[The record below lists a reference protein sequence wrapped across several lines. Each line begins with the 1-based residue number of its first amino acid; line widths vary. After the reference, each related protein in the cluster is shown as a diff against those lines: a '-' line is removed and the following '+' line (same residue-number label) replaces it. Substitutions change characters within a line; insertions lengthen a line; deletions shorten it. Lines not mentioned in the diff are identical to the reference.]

1 MTSSL
6 KNIPV
11 SRLKLGMYVAELDR
25 PWLGTP
31 FLMQGFLLEEQA
43 QIEQLQALCKTVQVD
58 PAHSV
63 GTCFEAR
70 ETEDINP
77 HLHGTPSH
85 REETDFLDV
94 IRQIREGRAARPS
107 TPPGIDPQSQRSLLE
122 EELLYSAQ
130 FIDDIQ
136 LSLRNLG
143 NSLQAD
149 QPADLMCISGQVSKV
164 ADGVARNPEAIL
176 WLTRLKTTDDYSY
189 DHAVDVSVHL
199 MVFARFLGLP
209 NSQVECLGIA
219 GLMQDV
225 GKTHLPPDLLR
236 KPEALT
242 PEEYHLVQSHVA
254 SSLEIMF
261 SQPGVDPL
269 LLEIVA
275 RHHERIDGSGYPRRM
290 AGETIGLLAEMSGL
304 MDTYC
309 AMIRE
314 RPYTRPVS
322 NQRAMS
328 ELVTMRG
335 GKFRETIV
343 DQFIQCMGLY
353 PIGTLVELNTG
364 EVAVVIQQNQVRRLQ
379 PRVLILLGSD
389 KSVERYPRSIDLLME
404 PETPT
409 GDIYHIRK
417 ALPENAYGIDPKDFY
432 LV

>member
-1 MTSSL
+1 M
-6 KNIPV
+6 KIIPV
-11 SRLKLGMYVAELDR
+11 SQLKIGMYVAELDR

-31 FLMQGFLLEEQA
+31 FLMQGFLIEEQA
-43 QIEQLQALCKTVQVD
+43 QIEQLQALCQTVQVD

-63 GTCFEAR
+63 GDCFAAR
-70 ETEDINP
+70 LAEDIHP
-77 HLHGTPSH
+77 HLQSQSFP
-85 REETDFLDV
+85 REEAEFVAV
-94 IRQIREGRAARPS
+94 IRQIREGQVERPA
-107 TPPGIDPQSQRSLLE
+107 TPPAIDPQSQRSPLE

-143 NSLQAD
+143 NSLQAE
-149 QPADLMCISGQVSKV
+149 QPADLMHISKQVSEV
-164 ADGVARNPEAIL
+164 AEGVARNPEAIL

-189 DHAVDVSVHL
+189 DHAMDVSVHL

-209 NSQVECLGIA
+209 NNQVECLGVA

-225 GKTHLPPDLLR
+225 GKTHLPPGLLR

-261 SQPGVDPL
+261 TQPGVDPQ

-290 AGETIGLLAEMSGL
+290 AGETIGLLAEMAGL

-328 ELVTMRG
+328 DLVAMRG
-335 GKFRETIV
+335 VKFRETIV

-379 PRVLILLGSD
+379 PRVLILLGAD

-404 PETPT
+404 PQTPT

>member
-1 MTSSL
+1 MKTTPVTHL
-6 KNIPV
+6 KI
-11 SRLKLGMYVAELDR
+11 GMYVADLDR

-31 FLMQGFLLEEQA
+31 FLMQGFLIEEQA
-43 QIEQLQALCKTVQVD
+43 QIDQLQTLCKTVQVD

-63 GTCFEAR
+63 GDCFA
-70 ETEDINP
+70 TLHEDIHP
-77 HLHGTPSH
+77 HLHSQSFSH
-85 REETDFLDV
+85 QEIDFVTVL
-94 IRQIREGRAARPS
+94 RQIREGRIVRPEQA
-107 TPPGIDPQSQRSLLE
+107 PRVDPQTQHSHLE

-136 LSLRNLG
+136 HSLRHLG
-143 NSLQAD
+143 DSLQAE
-149 QPADLMCISGQVSKV
+149 QPADLIHISEQVSQV
-164 ADGVARNPEAIL
+164 AEGVARNPEAIL

-189 DHAVDVSVHL
+189 DHAMDVSVHL

-209 NSQVECLGIA
+209 NHQVECLGLA

-225 GKTHLPPDLLR
+225 GKTHLPPGLLR

-261 SQPGVDPL
+261 TQPGVDPQ

-290 AGETIGLLAEMSGL
+290 AGETIGLLAEMAGL

-322 NQRAMS
+322 NQRAMAD
-328 ELVTMRG
+328 LVTMRG
-335 GKFRETIV
+335 VKFRETIV

-353 PIGTLVELNTG
+353 PIGTLVELNSG
-364 EVAVVIQQNQVRRLQ
+364 EVGVVIQQNQVRRLQ
-379 PRVLILLGSD
+379 PRVLILLGTD
-389 KSVERYPRSIDLLME
+389 KSLERHPRSIDLLME
-404 PETPT
+404 PLTPT